1 VMIKEIYKSIVLEN
15 DVSSYMNSVGF
26 DLLSNFNYKYQA
38 TQRDNIYWNRRFNY
52 RSPITE

>member
-1 VMIKEIYKSIVLEN
+1 MIKEIYKSIVLEN

-38 TQRDNIYWNRRFNY
+38 TQKDNIYWNRRFNY